1 MLKFITSEV
10 QSRIVALQYI
20 KDEDSPITNASKVVL
35 VADKPF
41 PKGGNGKAVWV
52 NQLNSD
58 NPSWMIVP
66 TAQQIG
72 DGKTFTI
79 DSHNLGVTEGDSP
92 YQSFRDGIINLDIY
106 VAGDSISVTG
116 TKGNPF
122 VTGTGLQTVLEKYDA
137 ILVGDEVYKLD
148 KSKGTNGSQ
157 ILFLLSDLKTDVT
170 SAQVA
175 LRDNL
180 KLFNDFRSKCS
191 LAKVA
196 SILSSE
202 TYFRPNNT
210 ERVNAVLK
218 IITNLKASEIEFE
231 RREYQQADRLL
242 RENVDIIKWL
252 QVC

>member
-1 MLKFITSEV
+1 MLKFVKSEL
-10 QSRIVALQYI
+10 QSRIVTLQYTP
-20 KDEDSPITNASKVVL
+20 DEGKPVFNASKVILSVNN
-35 VADKPF
+35 PF
-41 PKGGNGKAVWV
+41 PKGEDGKAVWV
-52 NQLNSD
+52 NQLSPT

-72 DGKTFTI
+72 SGMVFSI
-79 DSHNLGVTEGDSP
+79 DSHKLGVTEGDSP
-92 YQSFRDGIINLDIY
+92 YQSFRDGVINIDIY
-106 VAGDSISVTG
+106 VAGDTITVSG
-116 TKGNPF
+116 AKGNPY
-122 VTGTGLQTVLEKYDA
+122 VTGTGLQTVLENYDA
-137 ILVGDEVYKLD
+137 ILIGDEVYKLD

-170 SAQVA
+170 SAQIAV
-175 LRDNL
+175 RDNL
-180 KLFNDFRSKCS
+180 KLFNSFRSQCILS
-191 LAKVA
+191 KVA
-196 SILSSE
+196 SILSSQ